1 MAMFGY
7 VNVTTNVNG
16 SPYLKTTGVT
26 VGTEAVDFALGFR
39 RIPPVGYLTI
49 HIADAIPTGTTGTL
63 PIRFTLNGNT
73 RGLTYFGGEAVTAA
87 DVTSTGVITV
97 FYNWYDGLLQLTSPL
112 APTA

>member
-1 MAMFGY
+1 MGC

-16 SPYLKTTGVT
+16 IPYLRTSGVT
-26 VGTEAVDFALGFR
+26 VGTDAVDFALGFR

-49 HIADAIPTGTTGTL
+49 NIAEAVPAGTTGTL

-73 RGLTYFGGEAVTAA
+73 RTLAYFGGASVTAA
-87 DVTSTGVITV
+87 DLASTGIITV
-97 FYNWYDGLLQLTSPL
+97 FYDWYNGVLQLV